1 MNYEKIDGTAYTAGE
16 LNKTF
21 LKLGSATAKYVIK
34 NDTALDRIYCG
45 IDDSAVMPMTCQ
57 HWVRIRSSESPICAT
72 LP

>member
-1 MNYEKIDGTAYTAGE
+1 MNYEKIKGTAYAAGE

-21 LKLGSATAKYVIK
+21 LALGSATAKYVTK
-34 NDTALDRIYCG
+34 NDTALDRIYFG

-57 HWVRIRSSESPICAT
+57 HWVRLRSSESPTCAT